1 MVGENFGGLPV
12 INIKSTGYN
21 IDRLRTESGITCYE
35 IQYACGVSFQAVYKW
50 MRGKNLPSIDHL
62 VILADMF
69 DVTVD
74 DLLVVDVV

>member
-12 INIKSTGYN
+12 INVKATGNN
-21 IDRLRTESGITCYE
+21 IERLRTEYGISYKD

-50 MRGKNLPSIDHL
+50 MRGVNLPSIDHL
-62 VILADMF
+62 VILADML

-74 DLLVVDVV
+74 DLLVVDMV